1 MKIERLKNYEDE
13 YLIDE
18 LGNIVT
24 IPSENAKNKNQYNF
38 YYVIKGKVDAHGY
51 IRVTLTKDGKA
62 KQYLV
67 HRLVAQ
73 HFVPNPD
80 NLPQVN
86 HINGIKADNRA
97 QNLEWVTAKENKQ
110 HAYKNNLSGTREK
123 CIAVLERINAT
134 KKYVK
139 IILEKDG
146 ERFEFSNSNEAAAFA
161 GCHKDKITHA
171 IKHGVKTRGYRC
183 YGEKAQPANEET

>member
-1 MKIERLKNYEDE
+1 MKIERLKNYEDD

-24 IPSENAKNKNQYNF
+24 IPSLNKSSRNQYN
-38 YYVIKGKVDAHGY
+38 YYYLVKGKVDKRGY
-51 IRVTLTKDGKA
+51 VRIVLTKNGESKE
-62 KQYLV
+62 YLL

-73 HFVPNPD
+73 QFIPNPG

-97 QNLEWVTAKENKQ
+97 ENLEWVTAKENKS
-110 HAYKNNLSGTREK
+110 HAFQNDISKTRSK
-123 CIAVLERINAT
+123 ALATLDRINAT
-134 KKYVK
+134 KMYVR
-139 IILEKDG
+139 ITLEKDG
-146 ERFEFSNSNEAAAFA
+146 DRFEFSNSNEAAAFA

-171 IKHGVKTRGYRC
+171 IKHGVKVRGYSC
-183 YGEKAQPANEET
+183 FGEKAHPANEET